1 MIKMRLIKLLLF
13 LFLILIIL
21 FSSVSIY
28 SDISKASIKKID
40 NIHQNQGNIFLEVGK
55 TNLINGESK

>member
-1 MIKMRLIKLLLF
+1 MRLIKLLLF